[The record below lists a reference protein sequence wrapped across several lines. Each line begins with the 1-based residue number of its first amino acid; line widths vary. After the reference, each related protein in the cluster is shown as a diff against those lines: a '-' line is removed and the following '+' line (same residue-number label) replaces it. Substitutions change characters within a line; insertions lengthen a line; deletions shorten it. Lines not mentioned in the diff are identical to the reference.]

1 MNLKKISSALLA
13 CVMAGVLFTGCG
25 EKLEQNPEPQE
36 IKLGTLKYLNADEN
50 SLDENAV
57 NEWEKSDIRIIKHKL
72 FFFDNLTAIKMAFD
86 AGQIDE
92 IGTYKIVADYL
103 VARDSKLEI
112 LTMTHETTADTFEDT
127 FVFAMRAEDT
137 DLKNS
142 VDAQLEAMKNDGTLD
157 NLIKIYITDLKGTE
171 VPSAV
176 EFETFDG
183 AETLKIGVT
192 GDLPPLDFISAD
204 GKATG
209 FNTAVLSELGK
220 RLQRNI
226 EIVQINSAARAAALS
241 SGNIDISFWAVVPQN
256 EALPADLDKPQGVE
270 FSVPYFKDE
279 LVHIGLKK

>member
-1 MNLKKISSALLA
+1 MNQK
-13 CVMAGVLFTGCG
+13 T
-25 EKLEQNPEPQE
+25 QE

>member
-25 EKLEQNPEPQE
+25 EKLEQNHEPQE

-72 FFFDNLTAIKMAFD
+72 FFFDNLTAIK
-86 AGQIDE
+86 I
-92 IGTYKIVADYL
+92 L

-112 LTMTHETTADTFEDT
+112 LTITHETTADTFEDT

-171 VPSAV
+171 ATPAV

-220 RLQRNI
+220 RLQHNI

-241 SGNIDISFWAVVPQN
+241 SGNIDISFWAVVPTN
-256 EALPADLDKPQGVE
+256 EALPADLDKLQGVE

>member
-1 MNLKKISSALLA
+1 MNNRIN
-13 CVMAGVLFTGCG
+13 TDIYIPYRYW
-25 EKLEQNPEPQE
+25 N
-36 IKLGTLKYLNADEN
+36 I
-50 SLDENAV
+50 DENAI
-57 NEWEKSDIRIIKHKL
+57 NEWEKSEIRIIKHKL

-112 LTMTHETTADTFEDT
+112 LTITHETTADTFEDT

-171 VPSAV
+171 DTRAV

-220 RLQRNI
+220 RLQHNI

-241 SGNIDISFWAVVPQN
+241 SGNIDISFWAVVPTN
-256 EALPADLDKPQGVE
+256 EALPADLDKLQGVE

>member
-112 LTMTHETTADTFEDT
+112 LTITHETTADTFEDT
-127 FVFAMRAEDT
+127 FVFAMRTEDT